1 MRNDAGEERAVKFSL
16 YLSTGFEGVMYAVP
30 FAGPRDLAAETRLC
44 ERLGNC
50 AGKLF
55 HGRPPTLY
63 EPMIVLSTIAAAM
76 TKFGTALAV
85 LPMATQSIFG
95 KPRRTSRSKG
105 SLPRP

>member
-1 MRNDAGEERAVKFSL
+1 MKFSL
-16 YLSTGFEGVMYAVP
+16 YLSTGFEGVMYPVP

-44 ERLGNC
+44 ERLGNHSVWGNDHVTTRNC

-76 TKFGTALAV
+76 TKFGT
-85 LPMATQSIFG
+85 
-95 KPRRTSRSKG
+95 R
-105 SLPRP
+105 